1 MARSSCQPLERSP
14 VIRALTINIRH
25 QRGDFRLETRF
36 EAPANGVIIIFG
48 ASGAGKSTL
57 LDLICGNLQPDYGA
71 IRIGEQVFVDT
82 SRGIH
87 LATEQRAIGWVP
99 QDGLLFPHL
108 DVAANLD
115 FGMRRSRRGQPA
127 TNTKQVIDTLG
138 LGALLQ
144 RWPRTLSGGE
154 RQRVALGR
162 ALLSN
167 PSLLLLDEP
176 LAGLDAPRK
185 AEILA
190 LLELVKHEFAVP
202 AIYVTHSLAEVLRLA
217 DHLVLLDAG
226 KVVASDRIDALM
238 GRAHTPLLS
247 MRADAG
253 SLLTLQVVGRDP
265 AGDGWLTTLDG
276 QIVLISQL
284 PLAAGVPLRAYVP
297 ANEVI
302 IATHAPQGVSVR
314 NALHAKI
321 LCLRDRGDGSVLVE
335 LAVGAQRLLAAV
347 TPAAVSALA
356 LAPEQPVYAL
366 VKSVSFD
373 APAGGHLLEVG

>member
-1 MARSSCQPLERSP
+1 MTAPPMTAPSMTRA
-14 VIRALTINIRH
+14 RALTIDVAH
-25 QRGDFRLETRF
+25 ERGDFRLETRF
-36 EAPANGVIIIFG
+36 EAPATGVTVVFG

-57 LDLICGNLQPDYGA
+57 LDLICGNLQPDRGT
-71 IRIGEQVFVDT
+71 IRIGDQVFVDT
-82 SRGIH
+82 VRGIH
-87 LATEQRAIGWVP
+87 LAAEQRAIGWVP

-115 FGMRRSRRGQPA
+115 FGARRSRRRQPA
-127 TNTKQVIDTLG
+127 INTQQVIDTLG

-167 PSLLLLDEP
+167 PALLLLDEP
-176 LAGLDAPRK
+176 LAALDAPRK

-190 LLELVKHEFAVP
+190 LLELIKREFAIP

-226 KVVASDRIDALM
+226 RVVASDRIDALM

-247 MRADAG
+247 MRPDTG
-253 SLLTLQVVGRDP
+253 SLLTLRVTGRDP
-265 AGDGWLTTLDG
+265 AGDGWLTMLEG
-276 QIVLISQL
+276 QTVRIPLL
-284 PLAAGVPLRAYVP
+284 PLAAGMSTRAYVP

-302 IATHAPQGVSVR
+302 IATQAPQGLSVR
-314 NALHAKI
+314 NALQATI

-356 LAPEQPVYAL
+356 LAPEQSVYAL
-366 VKSVSFD
+366 VKSVSLD
-373 APAGGHLLEVG
+373 APAGGRLLEMG